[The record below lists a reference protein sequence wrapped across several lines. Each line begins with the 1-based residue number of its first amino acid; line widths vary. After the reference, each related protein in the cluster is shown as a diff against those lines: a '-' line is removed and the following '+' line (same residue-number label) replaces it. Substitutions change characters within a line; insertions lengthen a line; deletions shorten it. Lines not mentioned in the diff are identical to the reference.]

1 MLEGFAE
8 FAVQDHGAHLVL
20 AGPVVSSVSD
30 DPEGAIVFRECA
42 DAWRRLPH
50 AARQRIR
57 LACIPMADVDENAT
71 IVNALQRHATVVVQK
86 SLAEGFG
93 LTAAEAMFKGRP
105 VIASAVGGLADQVV
119 DGETGILLA
128 EPGDLAAFQS
138 ALAHLL
144 DDPDARAAM
153 GQRAPPTCDRA
164 VPARP
169 SVAALDRPAPHHAPR
184 GRVGIPT

>member
-1 MLEGFAE
+1 MVSEDEEGE
-8 FAVQDHGAHLVL
+8 GMGTRQD
-20 AGPVVSSVSD
+20 P
-30 DPEGAIVFRECA
+30 F
-42 DAWRRLPH
+42 
-50 AARQRIR
+50 
-57 LACIPMADVDENAT
+57 CIPMADVDENAT
-71 IVNALQRHATVVVQK
+71 IVNPLQRHATVVVQK

-153 GQRAPPTCDRA
+153 GQRARRRAIEQFLPDRQLRRWIDLLLTTLH
-164 VPARP
+164 VGESGSRP
-169 SVAALDRPAPHHAPR
+169 DDVTRLDDS
-184 GRVGIPT
+184 